1 MVWRGHACIKH
12 GRPGLPRCVR
22 IHKSM
27 GVWDARG
34 VLIDGHLS
42 IGNTTPI
49 AQEHEGMSCLVGG
62 SLDWFLIDGNK
73 DIEVVQV

>member
-1 MVWRGHACIKH
+1 MR
-12 GRPGLPRCVR
+12 L
-22 IHKSM
+22 
-27 GVWDARG
+27 
-34 VLIDGHLS
+34 LLF

-73 DIEVVQV
+73 DIEVVQVEADKLRNEPSEGTGDSSIKNY